1 MRGTRKN
8 GNGGVALSLQFMA
21 DREQRID
28 KQKQLIVDLKR
39 KGRPTELA
47 EAELRREL
55 LALAMLRNH
64 CDLSLA
70 LTKAD
75 PYEKPL
81 GDLRVQRGTSARNRV
96 G

>member
-1 MRGTRKN
+1 M
-8 GNGGVALSLQFMA
+8 SLQFIA
-21 DREQRID
+21 EQEQRIA
-28 KQKQLIVDLKR
+28 KQKQLIAERKH
-39 KGRPTELA
+39 KGRSTELA

-55 LALAMLRNH
+55 QALAMLRNH

-70 LTKAD
+70 LMKPA

-81 GDLRVQRGTSARNRV
+81 GDQSVQRGTSARNRV